1 MVVIPERAIP
11 RDVKY
16 KDEPVKYMRWAR
28 LDSEK
33 KDHPKSEFSGLWPGH
48 WGKVVEKQAIFL
60 QVGGNGGSHKFLY
73 KTSREC
79 HGYEMLI
86 YKHCHDKL
94 KEVGIIVMK
103 ARPTLVV
110 SSEVVRSSDV
120 PVTCIVWRYCATN
133 NVAHVKCYFDHAS

>member
-1 MVVIPERAIP
+1 MHSQFCSGFMITHRHNPAVSRTPSHKLTSMFYVQLFCNYRNISALSC
-11 RDVKY
+11 RDK
-16 KDEPVKYMRWAR
+16 E
-28 LDSEK
+28 E
-33 KDHPKSEFSGLWPGH
+33 
-48 WGKVVEKQAIFL
+48 
-60 QVGGNGGSHKFLY
+60 NGGDPRACHSQ
-73 KTSREC
+73 EC